1 MSLHVLL
8 VEDNEGDV
16 VLISDVLDN
25 KPSIRKVSVVK
36 DGREALD
43 FLDRKG
49 LYGKEELPGL
59 VILDIN
65 LPKVNGH
72 EVLRYI
78 KQKNELKHLPVIVF
92 TTSSSFE
99 DIALAYRNYANCYI
113 TKPLNLDD
121 FQQVISG
128 IEEYWMHVV
137 QLPRVR

>member
-1 MSLHVLL
+1 MSLHILL

-16 VLISDVLDN
+16 LLISDVLES
-25 KPSIRKVSVVK
+25 KSSIRKVSVAK

-43 FLDRKG
+43 FLERKEP
-49 LYGKEELPGL
+49 YGKEELPGL
-59 VILDIN
+59 VILDVN

-78 KQKNELKHLPVIVF
+78 KQKNELKHLPVIMF
-92 TTSSSFE
+92 TTSSSLN
-99 DIALAYRNYANCYI
+99 DIALAYQNHANCYI

-128 IEEYWMHVV
+128 IEDYWMHVV